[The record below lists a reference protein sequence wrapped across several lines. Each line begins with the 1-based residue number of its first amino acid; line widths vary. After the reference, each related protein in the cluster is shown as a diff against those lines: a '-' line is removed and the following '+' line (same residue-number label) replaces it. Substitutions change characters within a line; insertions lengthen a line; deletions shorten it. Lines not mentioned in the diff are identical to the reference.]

1 MNTEKLKDELAQVLG
16 YHEATKHH
24 FHQYARGPQF
34 LDWDDQPDPFRRFQ
48 GAPLFP
54 LPHPPHDVTQVPYSS
69 AFLQG
74 SCRTQPLNL
83 SHISQLFYNSFALSA
98 WKQAGETRWALR
110 VNPSSGNLHPTE
122 VYLLCGA
129 IDGLHHKPSVFHYAP
144 KEHALEQR
152 AELSHTLW
160 TNLSANFPATTCF
173 IGLSSIHWRE
183 MWKYGERA
191 FRYCQHDIGHAI
203 AALSVAASA
212 LGWTVTLLD
221 GLGTEELVLLM
232 GLTHLR
238 EGNEAEHPDCLLA
251 ISPTPTAADAR
262 PEATAIQAF
271 ARLQWRG
278 EANRLSPEHLR
289 WRIIE
294 HVTIA
299 THKAAGDLPYTITPT
314 IPTSSVV
321 HDVRQNEPSIHDIVQ
336 KRRSAV
342 AMDGHSHLSASHFF
356 RLLKRTLPLPGQV
369 PFTAVAWPAQVNLVL
384 LVHRV
389 EGLESGLY
397 LLLREA
403 NAKERLQGLL
413 KPEFS
418 WQSVPSCPD
427 DLPLFH
433 LTSGDGRQ
441 LAKQVSC
448 HQAIASDGCF
458 AVSML
463 CRFQPTLAAWGAW
476 FYPRLF
482 WETGLIGHLLYL
494 EAEFNQLAGTG
505 IGCFFDDA
513 VHEVL
518 GLTGD
523 EYQSLYHF
531 TVGGRVEDSRLLTLP
546 GYGN

>member
-1 MNTEKLKDELAQVLG
+1 
-16 YHEATKHH
+16 
-24 FHQYARGPQF
+24 
-34 LDWDDQPDPFRRFQ
+34 
-48 GAPLFP
+48 
-54 LPHPPHDVTQVPYSS
+54 
-69 AFLQG
+69 
-74 SCRTQPLNL
+74 
-83 SHISQLFYNSFALSA
+83 
-98 WKQAGETRWALR
+98 
-110 VNPSSGNLHPTE
+110 

-152 AELSHTLW
+152 AELSHALW
-160 TNLSANFPATTCF
+160 TNLSTHFPAHTVF

-191 FRYCQHDIGHAI
+191 FRYCQHDVGHGI
-203 AALSVAASA
+203 AALGVAASA
-212 LGWTVTLLD
+212 LGWTATLLD
-221 GLGTEELVLLM
+221 RLGTEELVLLM

-238 EGNEAEHPDCLLA
+238 DGNEAEHPDCLLA
-251 ISPTPTAADAR
+251 ISPVPIAADAR
-262 PEATAIQAF
+262 PDATAIQAF
-271 ARLQWRG
+271 SRLQWRG

-299 THKAAGDLPYTITPT
+299 THKAAAELPYVITPPAPVS
-314 IPTSSVV
+314 PTLSET
-321 HDVRQNEPSIHDIVQ
+321 RPKKQAQNIGIYRIVQ
-336 KRRSAV
+336 NRRSAV
-342 AMDGHSHLSASHFF
+342 AMDGHRHLSAPDFF
-356 RLLKRTLPLPGQV
+356 RVLKRTLPLPGQV

-397 LLLREA
+397 LLVRETD
-403 NAKERLQGLL
+403 AKERLQGLL

-418 WQSVPSCPD
+418 WQSVPSCPA

-441 LAKQVSC
+441 LAKQLSC

-463 CRFQPTLAAWGAW
+463 CRFQPTLATWGAW

-482 WETGLIGHLLYL
+482 WETGLIGQVLYL